1 MRKVKEIFPGLVVSV
16 GIISILLGRF
26 IPKLGAATIAIFLGM
41 FVGNLFLNQ
50 DIFQKG
56 YKFSETDLLSYSIV
70 LLGAT
75 LSVSTL
81 MELGIGGITFIVV
94 QMTITI
100 IGALYIGK
108 KLGFGQNFRF
118 MMASG
123 NAVCGSSA
131 IAATAP
137 VIDAD
142 DKEKGIVITIVNVTG
157 IFLMFLLPLIANLLY
172 NLEPMKTSGL
182 IGGTLQSVGQVVA
195 SGAMV
200 SEEVKDLATIFKI
213 VRVILLVVVVLI
225 FGHLKHKTNEE
236 IVEEEIEDV
245 KKGKVKVPW
254 YVIGFFITCALFS
267 EKIANRI
274 FELTHRTNEI
284 FGKFLSGKIIDSA
297 IIGVLSFVVFSIF
310 KIPYT
315 LLISV
320 IIGVTNIIPFFGPF
334 IGAIPSFIII
344 LFVSPTKALIFLI
357 LIFIIQQIDGNI
369 IGPKIL
375 GDSIGIS
382 AFWILF
388 AILVAG
394 EFMGLVG
401 MIIGVPVFAII
412 YSVIKEDVEY
422 KLKNKDLPTETKDYM
437 NKM

>member
-1 MRKVKEIFPGLVVSV
+1 MRKVKEIFPGLVVSVSV

-100 IGALYIGK
+100 IGALYIVK

-236 IVEEEIEDV
+236 IVEEIKDV
-245 KKGKVKVPW
+245 KKGKIKVPW

-267 EKIANRI
+267 IGIISPALSDVCKAVSNK
-274 FELTHRTNEI
+274 LEI
-284 FGKFLSGKIIDSA
+284 FALAAIGLKVNVKDLIKQGKAVSLYGLFV
-297 IIGVLSFVVFSIF
+297 GVLQIISAVILISIF
-310 KIPYT
+310 I
-315 LLISV
+315 V
-320 IIGVTNIIPFFGPF
+320 
-334 IGAIPSFIII
+334 
-344 LFVSPTKALIFLI
+344 
-357 LIFIIQQIDGNI
+357 
-369 IGPKIL
+369 
-375 GDSIGIS
+375 
-382 AFWILF
+382 
-388 AILVAG
+388 
-394 EFMGLVG
+394 
-401 MIIGVPVFAII
+401 
-412 YSVIKEDVEY
+412 
-422 KLKNKDLPTETKDYM
+422 
-437 NKM
+437 